1 MAVRPI
7 AIPEKV
13 QIAAAP
19 ARAATDT
26 ARVGDLGMAM
36 DKTVLLVGGTGRTG
50 QLVLEQLLQRGFRVR
65 AIVRSPHKLPPSV
78 AQDPNLTVVEAD
90 LLSMRETDLLSQV
103 RGCHAVISCLGHVT
117 DIQGIFRPP
126 RDLVTQATTRLCR
139 AIVAS
144 QSSEAVRFIL
154 MSSVSVHHPAGLDV
168 RRGRAERAFMW
179 TLRSLVPPSKDNQ
192 QAADFL
198 VKHIGAVNPSVE
210 WVVVR
215 PDTLVD
221 GGLSQYALHEQ
232 LVSSLFKPDKT
243 NMANVAHFMG
253 ELVEAPRVWE
263 AWQGKLP
270 VIINAAASKG

>member
-1 MAVRPI
+1 
-7 AIPEKV
+7 
-13 QIAAAP
+13 
-19 ARAATDT
+19 
-26 ARVGDLGMAM
+26 MAM

-50 QLVLEQLLQRGFRVR
+50 RLVLEQLLQRDFRVR
-65 AIVRSPHKLPPSV
+65 AIVRSPHKLPPGV

-90 LLSMRETDLLSQV
+90 LLSMREADLLSQV

-117 DIQGIFRPP
+117 DIKGIFGPP

-139 AIVAS
+139 AIAAS
-144 QSSEAVRFIL
+144 QSSEPVKFIL
-154 MSSVSVHHPAGLDV
+154 MSSVSVHHPGGLDV
-168 RRGRAERAFMW
+168 RRGRAEKAFMW
-179 TLRSLVPPSKDNQ
+179 ILRSLVPPSKDNQ
-192 QAADFL
+192 RAADFL
-198 VKHIGAVNPSVE
+198 VEHIGTVSPSVQ

-221 GGLSQYALHEQ
+221 GGVSQYALHEH

-270 VIINAAASKG
+270 VIINAVASKG

>member
-1 MAVRPI
+1 
-7 AIPEKV
+7 
-13 QIAAAP
+13 
-19 ARAATDT
+19 
-26 ARVGDLGMAM
+26 
-36 DKTVLLVGGTGRTG
+36 
-50 QLVLEQLLQRGFRVR
+50 
-65 AIVRSPHKLPPSV
+65 
-78 AQDPNLTVVEAD
+78 
-90 LLSMRETDLLSQV
+90 
-103 RGCHAVISCLGHVT
+103 
-117 DIQGIFRPP
+117 
-126 RDLVTQATTRLCR
+126 
-139 AIVAS
+139 
-144 QSSEAVRFIL
+144 
-154 MSSVSVHHPAGLDV
+154 
-168 RRGRAERAFMW
+168 MW

-198 VKHIGAVNPSVE
+198 VKDIGAVNPSVE